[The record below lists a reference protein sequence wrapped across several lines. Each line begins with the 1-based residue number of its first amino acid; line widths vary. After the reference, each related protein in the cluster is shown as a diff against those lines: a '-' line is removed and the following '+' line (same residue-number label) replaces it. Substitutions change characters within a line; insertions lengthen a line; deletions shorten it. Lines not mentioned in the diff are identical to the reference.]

1 LRTRQAA
8 SRDVPDNGPV
18 TTRIPLLATGLAA
31 ALALAGCSGGSATA
45 DGPTSP
51 QLEVVDAGED
61 GLIAEGDRP
70 PAPRIAGT
78 TLEGERLDVAD
89 YRGQVVVLNFWASW
103 CPPCR
108 AEAPNLVEVAEQT
121 KDEGVQFIGVN
132 VKNARDEAIAF
143 ERKAGVPYPSLH
155 DQPGVILTRFRTL
168 VPQVPPT
175 TLLLD
180 REGRIAGR
188 FIGGVTTREL
198 LAPVQALAAEST

>member
-1 LRTRQAA
+1 M
-8 SRDVPDNGPV
+8 
-18 TTRIPLLATGLAA
+18 
-31 ALALAGCSGGSATA
+31 LALTACSGESATS
-45 DGPTSP
+45 DGATTP
-51 QLEVVDAGED
+51 QLKVVDGGEN

-70 PAPRIAGT
+70 PAPELSGT

-89 YRGQVVVLNFWASW
+89 YRGKVVVLNFWASW

-108 AEAPNLVEVAEQT
+108 AEAPNLIEVAEQT
-121 KDEGVQFIGVN
+121 EADGVQFIGVN
-132 VKNARDEAIAF
+132 VKNAKDEALAF
-143 ERKAGVPYPSLH
+143 ERKQGVPYPSLH
-155 DQPGVILTRFRTL
+155 DQPGVLLTRFRKL

-198 LAPVQALAAEST
+198 LIPVQALAAESP

>member
-1 LRTRQAA
+1 MI
-8 SRDVPDNGPV
+8 PDNGSVLRRPAAV
-18 TTRIPLLATGLAA
+18 AA
-31 ALALAGCSGGSATA
+31 ALACLLALTACTGDDATTG
-45 DGPTSP
+45 GPTTP
-51 QLEVVDAGED
+51 QLKIVDAGEN

-70 PAPRIAGT
+70 PAPQLSGT
-78 TLEGERLDVAD
+78 TLEDEPLDVAD

-108 AEAPNLVEVAEQT
+108 AEAPNLIEVAEQT
-121 KDEGVQFIGVN
+121 EASGVQFIGVN
-132 VKNARDEAIAF
+132 VKNAKDEALAF
-143 ERKAGVPYPSLH
+143 ERKQGVPYPSLH
-155 DQPGVILTRFRTL
+155 DQPGVLLTRFRKL

-198 LAPVQALAAEST
+198 LVPVQALAAEPT

>member
-1 LRTRQAA
+1 VGR
-8 SRDVPDNGPV
+8 SIRDNKGV
-18 TTRIPLLATGLAA
+18 TPRPALLATVLAGV
-31 ALALAGCSGGSATA
+31 LALTGCSGESATV

-51 QLEVVDAGED
+51 TLKVVDAGEN

-70 PAPRIAGT
+70 PAPQLSGT

-121 KDEGVQFIGVN
+121 KASGVQFVGVN
-132 VKNARDEAIAF
+132 VKNARDEALAF
-143 ERKAGVPYPSLH
+143 ERKQGVPYPSLH
-155 DQPGVILTRFRTL
+155 DQPGVLLTRFRKL

-175 TLLLD
+175 TLILD
-180 REGRIAGR
+180 RQGRIAGR

-198 LAPVQALAAEST
+198 LLPVRALAAEPVA

>member
-1 LRTRQAA
+1 M
-8 SRDVPDNGPV
+8 SRRP
-18 TTRIPLLATGLAA
+18 ATVAA
-31 ALALAGCSGGSATA
+31 ALACALALTGCSGGSATA

-51 QLEVVDAGED
+51 QLKIVDSGEN

-70 PAPRIAGT
+70 PAPSLSGT
-78 TLEGERLDVAD
+78 TLEGEQLDVAD

-108 AEAPNLVEVAEQT
+108 AEAPNLIEVAGQT
-121 KDEGVQFIGVN
+121 EDDGVQFIGVN
-132 VKNARDEAIAF
+132 VKNARDEALAF
-143 ERKAGVPYPSLH
+143 ERKQGVPYPSLH
-155 DQPGVILTRFRTL
+155 DQPGVLLTRFRKL

-188 FIGGVTTREL
+188 FIGGVTTDEL
-198 LAPVQALAAEST
+198 LVPVQALAAES

>member
-1 LRTRQAA
+1 M
-8 SRDVPDNGPV
+8 SRRP
-18 TTRIPLLATGLAA
+18 ATVAA
-31 ALALAGCSGGSATA
+31 AVACVLALTACSGESATA
-45 DGPTSP
+45 DGPTTP
-51 QLEVVDAGED
+51 QLKIVDAGEN
-61 GLIAEGDRP
+61 GLIAVGDRP
-70 PAPRIAGT
+70 PAPALAGT
-78 TLEGERLDVAD
+78 TLEGEPLDVAD

-108 AEAPNLVEVAEQT
+108 AEAPNLIEVAET
-121 KDEGVQFIGVN
+121 TRDSGVQFLGVN
-132 VKNARDEAIAF
+132 VKNARDEALAF
-143 ERKAGVPYPSLH
+143 ERKQGVPYPSLH
-155 DQPGVILTRFRTL
+155 DQPGVLLTRFRTL